1 MYNITLTV
9 WHHIRIMAF
18 CFTRLADLER
28 IGITIIILLIMPKTQ
43 LQFCHLFCYP
53 NPAGVFSLQ
62 STDPFEPPFI
72 DPKYYTHPD
81 NVKTMIAW
89 SKTILKMIENTPE
102 VQEAHHWHQLQ
113 YSSVW
118 SIFNLKRYL
127 GGGGI
132 LHICHGVEVG
142 THGMLPC

>member
-43 LQFCHLFCYP
+43 LQFCQLFCYP

-81 NVKTMIAW
+81 NVKTMIAR

-102 VQEAHHWHQLQ
+102 LQE
-113 YSSVW
+113 YSSE
-118 SIFNLKRYL
+118 
-127 GGGGI
+127 
-132 LHICHGVEVG
+132 LHFH
-142 THGMLPC
+142 L